1 MGTEVKKSTWDR
13 KSVPVK
19 RPELLNLPKD
29 ARNWEVEDDRLEVWE
44 GDPNPP
50 MELDWVT
57 AYTPS
62 EEEIEAAALGFD
74 WKNPEAW
81 FAAQEE

>member
-29 ARNWEVEDDRLEVWE
+29 ARNWEVEDDRLEVS
-44 GDPNPP
+44 GVADVQKKKHNS
-50 MELDWVT
+50 T
-57 AYTPS
+57 N
-62 EEEIEAAALGFD
+62 IRF
-74 WKNPEAW
+74 
-81 FAAQEE
+81 